1 MMIRKYRSVMK
12 KKIYLKK
19 LRKVLDNTDNYDI
32 IFIQI
37 VICRKDGI
45 YV

>member
-1 MMIRKYRSVMK
+1 MK

-37 VICRKDGI
+37 VICIRNYISK
-45 YV
+45 

>member
-1 MMIRKYRSVMK
+1 MK

-37 VICRKDGI
+37 VICRGDI
-45 YV
+45 YGR